1 MTGSGRVMVFSKLGI
16 FLNMI
21 KFEHTLFAL
30 PFAYVGAFL
39 TEMKIPSTHD
49 LLYITLA
56 MIGARTAAM
65 SLNRIIDRRI
75 DARNPRTAGRAL
87 PRGLLSASEVWLYVF
102 LSFCLLLYSSYQ
114 LSPLAFRLFPVAVL
128 VLLVY
133 SYTKRI
139 TWTCHL
145 LLERLWAWRP
155 WKLDCHCRTLRPGSG
170 TADVGSPFGS
180 PVLILFM
187 LVMTMNLTEG
197 RALFHTGMLRD

>member
-1 MTGSGRVMVFSKLGI
+1 MVFSKLGI

-87 PRGLLSASEVWLYVF
+87 QLIEHNGLFS
-102 LSFCLLLYSSYQ
+102 
-114 LSPLAFRLFPVAVL
+114 
-128 VLLVY
+128 
-133 SYTKRI
+133 
-139 TWTCHL
+139 
-145 LLERLWAWRP
+145 
-155 WKLDCHCRTLRPGSG
+155 
-170 TADVGSPFGS
+170 
-180 PVLILFM
+180 
-187 LVMTMNLTEG
+187 
-197 RALFHTGMLRD
+197 